1 LTSQHTEHTIAA
13 TTHGRFLVRNGPP
26 ERLLIGFHGYGENA
40 DIHLDDL
47 TAIPGT
53 DQWTVV
59 AIQALNR
66 FYIHRTDET
75 AGCWMTRQNRELA
88 IADNIAYVR
97 SVVAT
102 FPQPKTL
109 VFAGFSQGVAMAY
122 RAAASIRCD
131 GVIVLGGDLPPDVTA
146 NLPPV
151 LVGRGTK
158 DDWYTQEKLEKDLKF
173 LQSITQVTS
182 CVFEGRHEWTDEF
195 RAAASRFLP
204 PWSIASRS

>member
-1 LTSQHTEHTIAA
+1 MTSQFTEHTIAA

-26 ERLLIGFHGYGENA
+26 ERFLIGFHGYGENA
-40 DIHLDDL
+40 DIHLEDL
-47 TAIPGT
+47 LEIPGVEA
-53 DQWTVV
+53 WTVV

-66 FYIHRTDET
+66 FYIHRTEET

-102 FPQPKTL
+102 FHQPKTV

-122 RAAASIRCD
+122 RAAANIPCD
-131 GVIVLGGDLPPDVTA
+131 GVMAVGGDLPPDVAA
-146 NLPPV
+146 NLPNV
-151 LVGRGTK
+151 LIGRGDK

-173 LQSITQVTS
+173 LRTITDVTT
-182 CVFEGRHEWTDEF
+182 CIYKGRHEWTDEF
-195 RAAASRFLP
+195 CEAASRFL
-204 PWSIASRS
+204 SACSSASTS